1 MDGQWQKPLYL
12 ECYFY
17 LFPTVRLLVVRL
29 KRNYKIPIFQVLM
42 LQKCMNKKNNNP
54 NRWMA
59 KTRVPTSIFS
69 CRWNL
74 KRDSSLSKRLCNT
87 KRL

>member
-42 LQKCMNKKNNNP
+42 LQKCMNKKNKK
-54 NRWMA
+54 RGGA
-59 KTRVPTSIFS
+59 ADVPS
-69 CRWNL
+69 CPLRFEL
-74 KRDSSLSKRLCNT
+74 AAARPAFFLLF
-87 KRL
+87 